1 MQQRY
6 LIPPALQKTA
16 NSSPFESVLRDALKF
31 PAQEPMWKTLA
42 KGMGIAGGLAV
53 GGKIVDSAIGAT
65 SHYLGRALARKRMK
79 GHLDAMPLH
88 VRQEVIGT
96 HPEETIDARFD
107 ELYEI
112 SPTMMSRPQSAVG
125 MVSETLRQNQ
135 HAVSPM
141 AMKEMVDL
149 ENSVNRGKVPG
160 IGEELGRSTGD
171 AIIRHTVE
179 KSLTD
184 PMARIREHAA
194 VQAIKDYSSRQ
205 DAEKE
210 HERKL
215 QLMRDKA
222 NLESGYRAKE
232 KVESALLDH
241 QYRMDEQ
248 AAIAQGRMSEQLY
261 MRGLESEHRDKQ
273 RAYDDASEEVL
284 KALTDASVNLLDRR
298 GYAESMLNYHTA
310 TRDEASD
317 ILSNKSISKPPRSHT
332 TPPDYTSIFTAK
344 KHP

>member
-1 MQQRY
+1 MQRHY
-6 LIPPALQKTA
+6 LVPPILQKTA
-16 NSSPFESVLRDALKF
+16 NPSPFEGVLRSALEM
-31 PAQEPMWKTLA
+31 PAQESMWKTLA
-42 KGMGIAGGLAV
+42 KGVGLAGGLAV

-107 ELYEI
+107 ELYEM

-194 VQAIKDYSSRQ
+194 IQAIKDVSSRQ
-205 DAEKE
+205 DAQTD
-210 HERKL
+210 HERKI
-215 QLMRDKA
+215 QMMKDKA
-222 NLESGYRAKE
+222 RLESEYRSKE
-232 KVESALLDH
+232 KIDAAHLDH

-248 AAIAQGRMSEQLY
+248 AASAQGRLGEQLY
-261 MRGLESEHRDKQ
+261 MKSLESAHREKQ
-273 RAYDDASEEVL
+273 KSYDEAHEKVYNVLNNYGSLSDADSRLQDIDDLKRDVSDVL
-284 KALTDASVNLLDRR
+284 TSR
-298 GYAESMLNYHTA
+298 GYIQPTH
-310 TRDEASD
+310 
-317 ILSNKSISKPPRSHT
+317 SHT
-332 TPPDYTSIFTAK
+332 NPPNYTSIYSAK